1 MCQVSSHEQNRDGP
15 SKLLATHPTS
25 SYVFDPLFSLPPPC
39 YPTPGPPMPKNLPPD
54 RVPRARSGQLGPAR
68 EETIERLQQAY
79 ADDLLTLDELD
90 ERLELASRAEKR
102 EHLLV
107 LVDDLPDEASDE
119 LVPYEAGSELVQAGA
134 AMRVMC
140 VFSETKRTIDGPA
153 PSRIEATVL
162 FGEARIDLSGAD
174 FDSGVLEIRCNV
186 AFGELKVYVPQ
197 GVAVETAGVPILAS
211 FYGKDRDVKS
221 GAPVVRLTGFAAMG
235 SVSCKATKSKKKRR
249 KRK

>member
-1 MCQVSSHEQNRDGP
+1 MPRLRTSPTPSINSGGSARSSFADLSCLE
-15 SKLLATHPTS
+15 STS
-25 SYVFDPLFSLPPPC
+25 SQRLPA
-39 YPTPGPPMPKNLPPD
+39 PTPGSPMPKNLPPD
-54 RVPRARSGQLGPAR
+54 RVPRARSGKLGPAR

-119 LVPYEAGSELVQAGA
+119 LVPYESGGELVRAGA

-174 FDSGVLEIRCNV
+174 FGSGVLEIRCNV

-249 KRK
+249 KRT

>member
-1 MCQVSSHEQNRDGP
+1 
-15 SKLLATHPTS
+15 
-25 SYVFDPLFSLPPPC
+25 
-39 YPTPGPPMPKNLPPD
+39 MPKNLSPD
-54 RVPRARSGQLGPAR
+54 RIPRARSRKLGPAR

-107 LVDDLPDEASDE
+107 LVDDLPDQDSRE
-119 LVPYEAGSELVQAGA
+119 LVPHEPPGELGWAEAPMGVL
-134 AMRVMC
+134 C
-140 VFSETKRTIDGPA
+140 IFSSTRRTVDGPA
-153 PSRIEATVL
+153 PSRIDAGVF
-162 FGEARIDLSGAD
+162 FGEAKIDLSEAD
-174 FDSGVLEIRCNV
+174 FSSGVLEIRCTV

-197 GVAVETAGVPILAS
+197 GVAVETAGVPILGS